1 MAETYKTRYGVDW
14 PKEIPDPFIGMLI
27 GKKWRQFRKE
37 RGVEFKDPWV
47 PLLDAARYLLPA
59 DKFRVSRWTE
69 EHFHDWVM
77 AEKGAVT
84 IGAAASGK
92 GFLPSERVWFPDRPG
107 VIGEV
112 KPGDEIISATGF
124 PARVLG
130 VYDHENLPLYRVR
143 FDDGTEEICD
153 ENHLWTVQYWGRLR
167 RDVGPS
173 GFKDRPVMGWKT
185 ETVPVRRLASW
196 KPGRLRKRYVSVPL
210 TKPVR
215 FSGSAEL
222 PIDPYV
228 LGCLIGDGSLHGT
241 VLLTS
246 HPDDR
251 AVRDRVAD
259 RLPPGYFLKRVGSSK
274 TSYMIVKE
282 SGSKTKN
289 AIVTALKDLGLYG
302 KRAEEKFVPSVYKF
316 AGAEVREELLA
327 GLMDTDGTIDRLG
340 HPSFSTASPRL
351 AEDVRF
357 LVESL
362 GGSATLSVNRTSYPL
377 HGKQLEG
384 LPSHDLYI
392 KGFSAE
398 GTARLFRLPRK
409 LARVREL
416 RKRSGRKHIY
426 SVEQVAD
433 RSSYPS
439 RTRCITIGKTD
450 VVGNPTNGLFLVD
463 HFTVTHNSND
473 YGLLMLLDWATDPFD
488 TAIRLG
494 STDKISL
501 KSRSWEAVLRY
512 FMLLKHNDKGLLF
525 PGKVSKTGFAILNDD
540 RDESAESIGEKAG
553 IIGVAVNDSEDSGKL
568 QGAHAK
574 FVRLVIDELATID
587 HHQNIRKAIVN
598 LRVGADFRF
607 FALANPESWE
617 NESCRY
623 IIPKDGISSV
633 DVDTGFWVSSS
644 GYLVRHHDGYKS
656 PALES
661 PEKAK
666 EFPFLMTRDVIDAN
680 LADCDGNEDAPLF
693 WQMVRGFPPPTGK
706 GIPTVLDPKVADDQR
721 VTYPAPAGS
730 RVVGCAAG
738 IDPAWSEGG
747 DGACYSNCKLRV
759 ANDGSYP
766 ILDFSDLY
774 KFQIKA
780 SSSDPVTLQLRNQAL
795 AVMNDPGKYTAPLS
809 ATGVD
814 ASGNQGLA
822 DDLDIY
828 VGQGVT
834 RTVHVNF
841 SERASELP
849 VRYGSSTPGNRKYR
863 DRATE
868 AWCTLALY
876 CKAGM
881 VRGLPERVL
890 AALTK
895 RRFVTPRGS
904 VIPRE
909 PLALEPKEE
918 FKQRAFGGKS
928 PDEADAAAIA
938 ALMVK
943 EVLGVLPY
951 GWLPKAD
958 RPLAEAKGT
967 VAYAQ
972 ASLPV
977 SEALDEGVEGV
988 DSLDAVSSAV
998 DGLDAL
1004 LIQ

>member
-1 MAETYKTRYGVDW
+1 MAETYKRRYGADW
-14 PKEIPDPFIGMLI
+14 PKDIPDPFIGMMI
-27 GKKWRQFRKE
+27 GKKWRQFKSE
-37 RGVEFKDPWV
+37 RGIEFRDPWV

-77 AEKGAVT
+77 AEKGAIT

-92 GFLPSERVWFPDRPG
+92 GFLPTERVWFADRPG
-107 VIGEV
+107 TIGEV
-112 KPGDEIISATGF
+112 RPGDEIMAATGR
-124 PARVLG
+124 PVRVRG
-130 VYDHENLPLYRVR
+130 VYDHEDLPLYRVR

-173 GFKDRPVMGWKT
+173 GFKDKAVMGWKT
-185 ETVPVRRLASW
+185 ETIPVKRMASW
-196 KPGRLRKRYVSVPL
+196 KPRRLLRRNVSIPL
-210 TKPVR
+210 TSPVR
-215 FSGSAEL
+215 FSGSVEF

-228 LGCLIGDGSLHGT
+228 LGCLIGDGSLCGT
-241 VLLTS
+241 ILLSS
-246 HPDDR
+246 HPNDR
-251 AVRDRVAD
+251 EVRDRVVS
-259 RLPPGYFLKRVGSSK
+259 RLPPGYFLKRVGSST
-274 TSYMIVKE
+274 TSYMVVKE

-289 AIVTALKDLGLYG
+289 VVVAALKVLGLYG
-302 KRAEEKFVPSVYKF
+302 KCSEDKFIPDVYKF
-316 AGAEVREELLA
+316 ASPADREELLA
-327 GLMDTDGTIDRLG
+327 GLMDTDGTIDRFG
-340 HPSFSTASPRL
+340 HPYFSSVSRRL

-362 GGSATLSVNRTSYPL
+362 GGSATMTVKHPTYRL
-377 HGKQLEG
+377 HGELREG
-384 LPSHDLYI
+384 LPSYELYI

-398 GTARLFRLPRK
+398 SISGPFRLPRK
-409 LARVREL
+409 LARIREL
-416 RKRSGRKHIY
+416 KKQPGRKHIR
-426 SVEQVAD
+426 SVERISD
-433 RSSYPS
+433 RSAYPS
-439 RTRCITIGKTD
+439 RTRCITIEETD
-450 VVGNPTNGLFLVD
+450 VEGNPTNGLFLVD

-568 QGAHAK
+568 QGAHAR

-587 HHQNIRKAIVN
+587 HHQNIKKAIVN

-617 NESCRY
+617 NESCKY
-623 IIPKDGISSV
+623 IIPKDGITSV
-633 DVDTGFWVSSS
+633 DVNTGFWMSSS

-661 PEKAK
+661 PEKAR
-666 EFPFLMTRDVIDAN
+666 EFPFLMTRDVIEAN

-693 WQMVRGFPPPTGK
+693 WQMVRGFPPPTGS
-706 GIPTVLDPKVADDQR
+706 GIPTVLDPRVAADQR
-721 VTYPAPAGS
+721 VTAPPPES
-730 RVVGCAAG
+730 RVVACAAG

-747 DGACYSNCKLRV
+747 DGACYSNCKIRIS
-759 ANDGSYP
+759 NFDSSFP

-774 KFQIKA
+774 KLRIMA
-780 SSSDPVTLQLRNQAL
+780 SSGDPVTLQLRNQTVAL
-795 AVMNDPGKYTAPLS
+795 MNDPGKQTASLA
-809 ATGVD
+809 ATAVD
-814 ASGNQGLA
+814 SSGNQGLA
-822 DDLDIY
+822 DDLDIF
-828 VGQGVT
+828 VGQGVS
-834 RTVHVNF
+834 RTLHVNF
-841 SERASELP
+841 SERASDRP
-849 VRYGSSTPGNRKYR
+849 IRYNTDVVGNRKYR

-881 VRGLPERVL
+881 VRGLPDRVL

-895 RRFVTPRGS
+895 RRFLVSKGS

-918 FKQRAFGGKS
+918 FKKRAFGGKS
-928 PDEADAAAIA
+928 PDEADAAALA
-938 ALMVK
+938 ALAVK
-943 EVLGVLPY
+943 EVLGILPY

-958 RPLAEAKGT
+958 RPIVDERAPSYG
-967 VAYAQ
+967 VG
-972 ASLPV
+972 SGLPPSYEL
-977 SEALDEGVEGV
+977 SEGDSGV
-988 DSLDAVSSAV
+988 DALDAVESSV
-998 DGLDAL
+998 DADDAFL
-1004 LIQ
+1004 VQ